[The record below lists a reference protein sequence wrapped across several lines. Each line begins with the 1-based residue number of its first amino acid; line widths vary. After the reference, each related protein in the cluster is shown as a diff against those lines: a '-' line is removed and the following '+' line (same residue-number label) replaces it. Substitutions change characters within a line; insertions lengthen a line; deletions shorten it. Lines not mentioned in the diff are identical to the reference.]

1 LLSGVQSK
9 LNLANV
15 EAEESYLGGHHIY
28 PSAQEAM
35 LCVSFQQQ
43 VAQTT
48 ERADHQASLLAEF
61 QFIQNLIQPKK
72 ATAVVAALSPKEL
85 ALNQRIT
92 DLARQALLRQVL
104 IIGAAANPRWQAMV
118 EQLGQNPGNP
128 QIHCLE
134 SSMERHE
141 SLVRQFA
148 DWPQVRC
155 YYASSITLSGFPTEE
170 MVADFYQHQPDK
182 LKDYPLEVVL
192 QWLRGDIA
200 EMATGSIEAE
210 GIRQVRQATGG
221 VPFDLVVID
230 GREFTGLAELQQ
242 VQGAKIV
249 LLGCTRTFKNQ
260 RSMQLLAQDE
270 NYELLFTEPEVGNG
284 YAGFVQKEFM
294 RQGGLGQVA

>member
-1 LLSGVQSK
+1 
-9 LNLANV
+9 
-15 EAEESYLGGHHIY
+15 
-28 PSAQEAM
+28 
-35 LCVSFQQQ
+35 
-43 VAQTT
+43 
-48 ERADHQASLLAEF
+48 
-61 QFIQNLIQPKK
+61 
-72 ATAVVAALSPKEL
+72 
-85 ALNQRIT
+85 
-92 DLARQALLRQVL
+92 
-104 IIGAAANPRWQAMV
+104 MV
-118 EQLGQNPGNP
+118 EQLMQNPNNP
-128 QIHCLE
+128 QVHCLE
-134 SSMERHE
+134 SALGSHDA
-141 SLVRQFA
+141 LVRQFGSRP
-148 DWPQVRC
+148 DVCC
-155 YYASSITLSGFPTEE
+155 YHASSVPLTAFPTEE
-170 MVADFYQHQPDK
+170 MVTDFYQHQPDK

-210 GIRQVRQATGG
+210 GIRQVRQATSG

-284 YAGFVQKEFM
+284 YACFVHKGFR